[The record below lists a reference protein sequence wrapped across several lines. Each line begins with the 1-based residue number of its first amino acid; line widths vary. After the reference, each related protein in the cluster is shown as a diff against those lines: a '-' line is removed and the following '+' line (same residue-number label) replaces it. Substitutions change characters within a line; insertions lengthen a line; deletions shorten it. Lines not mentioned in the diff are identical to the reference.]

1 MAIAQDSGF
10 LLVLQFHILCGI
22 VIFFFALFSEVSAK
36 DETEQ
41 METFSICSGG
51 AGFAV

>member
-1 MAIAQDSGF
+1 MAIAQDCFFYG
-10 LLVLQFHILCGI
+10 LAIPHTMWNCN
-22 VIFFFALFSEVSAK
+22 FFALFSEVSAK

-41 METFSICSGG
+41 METLLICSGG

>member
-1 MAIAQDSGF
+1 MAIAQDWFFYG
-10 LLVLQFHILCGI
+10 LAIPILCVI
-22 VIFFFALFSEVSAK
+22 VIFFAFFSEVSAK

-41 METFSICSGG
+41 METVLICSGG